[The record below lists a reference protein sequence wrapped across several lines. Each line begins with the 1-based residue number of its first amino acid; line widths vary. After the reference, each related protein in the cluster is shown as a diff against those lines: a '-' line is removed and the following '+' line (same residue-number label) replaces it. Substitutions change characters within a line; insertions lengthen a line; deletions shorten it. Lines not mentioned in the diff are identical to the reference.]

1 MNKKIILTFLFLLT
15 AFSFYPQELNYEL
28 ELVGRVWFPGVYHGG
43 NDTTGTS
50 DCWGYT
56 APDGTEYAIIGV
68 LEGIAFVR
76 IPDLTPVDVIP
87 GPTNNDYYY
96 HRDIKTYKNYAYAVA
111 EMTGENQGLMIMDLQ
126 YLPDSVHFVK
136 SYEYP
141 NNARSHNFS
150 IDTARGFAYICTQNY
165 SGFRVV
171 DLNDPENPVDTNFV
185 STGNIHDV
193 YARND
198 TVYVAEGYN
207 SSYSI
212 YDLSDKSNPLLLK
225 RWSTPTGGYA
235 HNVWASDDGK
245 FVMTTEETKFRT
257 VKYWDIS
264 DLDNIQ
270 IRGEYL
276 ADNYIAHNTHIKG
289 NFAYISHYR
298 AGVRVVDLSNPDSLK
313 EVAAYSTYGGA
324 ATGNFYG
331 NWGAYPFTNDGYI
344 YGSDLEGWLTVV
356 KLIKSPT
363 GIDDDNILPGTISL
377 KQNYPNPFN
386 PSTTISYSIS
396 EISFIRLKIYNSIG
410 EEIVSLVNEVKDAGE
425 HTINFNAANLS
436 SGVYY
441 YRLLAGNLSAGSE
454 GIYTET
460 RQMILLK

>member
-1 MNKKIILTFLFLLT
+1 MNKKIILTFLFLFT

-28 ELVGRVWFPGVYHGG
+28 ELLGRVWFSGVYHGG

-76 IPDLTPVDVIP
+76 IPDLTPIDVIP
-87 GPTNNDYYY
+87 GPQNNDYYY

-165 SGFRVV
+165 NGFRVV
-171 DLNDPENPVDTNFV
+171 DLNNPENPVDTNFV

-225 RWSTPTGGYA
+225 RWSTPSGGYA
-235 HNVWASDDGK
+235 HNIWASDDGN
-245 FVMTTEETKFRT
+245 FVMTTEETIFRT

-264 DLDNIQ
+264 DLDNIH
-270 IRGEYL
+270 IRSEYL

-313 EVAAYSTYGGA
+313 EVAAYSTYGGT

-331 NWGAYPFTNDGYI
+331 NWGAYPFTNEGYI
-344 YGSDLEGWLTVV
+344 YGSDFEGWLTVV

-363 GIDDDNILPGTISL
+363 GIDDDNILPETISL